1 MSQATEGNW
10 ARACAVTDLAEGKAL
25 GVTIGD
31 QDVALAID
39 GDDVFAI
46 EDQCSHALYALS
58 EGPVNGCE
66 IECFLHGSTFNL
78 RTGQPDGL
86 PATIPV
92 ATFPVEVR
100 DGNVYV
106 DVTTTLNGV
115 TPQ

>member
-1 MSQATEGNW
+1 MTGSERHW
-10 ARACAVTDLAEGKAL
+10 VRACALAELTVGKAL
-25 GVTIGD
+25 GVTVED

-58 EGPVNGCE
+58 EGPVKDCE

-100 DGNVYV
+100 DGDVYV